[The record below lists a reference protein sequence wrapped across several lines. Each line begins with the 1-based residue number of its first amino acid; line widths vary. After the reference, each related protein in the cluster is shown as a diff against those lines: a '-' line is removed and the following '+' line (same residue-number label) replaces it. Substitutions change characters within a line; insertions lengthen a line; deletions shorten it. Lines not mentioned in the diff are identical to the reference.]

1 MDNEFN
7 KGIDYA
13 FDFIL
18 KNLVG
23 RVVNGKLK
31 GAAIKEDLEA
41 MRQNIHR
48 RCDICVGC
56 NPCESQWCPTKRGKD
71 ESNT

>member
-18 KNLVG
+18 KNLYG
-23 RVVNGKLK
+23 RVVNGQFMGAVTEKELK
-31 GAAIKEDLEA
+31 ELKEK
-41 MRQNIHR
+41 IHR
-48 RCDICVGC
+48 RCDICIGQ
-56 NPCESQWCPTKRGKD
+56 NPCENSWCSTKDKD
-71 ESNT
+71 E

>member
-23 RVVNGKLK
+23 RVVNGRLMAAATEQDLK
-31 GAAIKEDLEA
+31 A
-41 MRQNIHR
+41 MKQNIHR
-48 RCDICVGC
+48 RCDVCVGE
-56 NPCESQWCPTKRGKD
+56 NPCETDWCPTKDKD
-71 ESNT
+71 DEN